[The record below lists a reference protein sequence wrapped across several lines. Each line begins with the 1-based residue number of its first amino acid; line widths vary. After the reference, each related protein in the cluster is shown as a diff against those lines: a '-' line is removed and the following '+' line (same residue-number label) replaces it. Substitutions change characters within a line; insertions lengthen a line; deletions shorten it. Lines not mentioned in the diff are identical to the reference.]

1 MKLYYAPD
9 ACSLAPH
16 IVLAEAGIAA
26 DLVKVDLKTHQT
38 EAGVDYYTINPKGS
52 VPLLGLDNG
61 ERLTEVSAI
70 VQYLADQ
77 KPDTG
82 LAPAAGTFERYRLQE
97 WLNFVS
103 SELHKQYSPFF
114 NPATPDEYKEMVK
127 KKLGERFAYLTKHLK
142 GRDYLLGNNF
152 SVADAYM
159 FTILRWSPSVGVQL
173 EPWPAL
179 QEYLARVGARSKVS
193 EVMKVEGLAN

>member
-1 MKLYYAPD
+1 MKLYYAPG

-26 DLVKVDLKTHQT
+26 DFVKVDLKTHQT

-52 VPLLGLDNG
+52 VPLLELDNG

-77 KPDTG
+77 KSGTG

-114 NPATPDEYKEMVK
+114 NPATPDAYKEMVT
-127 KKLGERFAYLTKHLK
+127 KKLGERFAYLTKHFK
-142 GRDYLLGNNF
+142 DRDYLLGDKF
-152 SVADAYM
+152 SVADAYL
-159 FTILRWSPSVGVQL
+159 FTILRWSKSVGIQL
-173 EPWPAL
+173 EPWPVL
-179 QEYLARVGARSKVS
+179 TEFLARVRARAKVS
-193 EVMKVEGLAN
+193 EVMKHEGLAN

>member
-1 MKLYYAPD
+1 MKLYYAPG

-16 IVLAEAGIAA
+16 IALAEAGIAA
-26 DLVKVDLKTHQT
+26 DFVKVDLKTHKT

-52 VPLLGLDNG
+52 VPLLELDNG

-70 VQYLADQ
+70 VQYVADQ
-77 KPDTG
+77 KPGTG

-97 WLNFVS
+97 WLNFVA

-114 NPATPDEYKEMVK
+114 NPATPAEYKEMLK
-127 KKLGERFAYLTKHLK
+127 KKLGERFAYLTNHFKD
-142 GRDYLLGNNF
+142 RAFLLGENF

-159 FTILRWSPSVGVQL
+159 FTILRWSPSVGIQL

-179 QEYLARVGARSKVS
+179 TEYLARVGARSKVA
-193 EVMKVEGLAN
+193 EVMKHEGLPA

>member
-1 MKLYYAPD
+1 MKLYYSPG
-9 ACSLAPH
+9 ACSLSPH
-16 IVLAEAGIAA
+16 IVLRESGL
-26 DLVKVDLKTHQT
+26 DFEPVLVSTKTHQLADGT
-38 EAGVDYYTINPKGS
+38 DYYTINPKGS

-114 NPATPDEYKEMVK
+114 NPATPDEYKETVK
-127 KKLGERFAYLTKHLK
+127 KKLGERFAYLTKHLND
-142 GRDYLLGNNF
+142 RDYLLGNNF

-179 QEYLARVGARSKVS
+179 KEFLARVGARSKVS
-193 EVMKVEGLAN
+193 EVMKAEGLAN

>member
-1 MKLYYAPD
+1 MKLYYAPG

-26 DLVKVDLKTHQT
+26 DFVKVDLKTHKT
-38 EAGVDYYTINPKGS
+38 EAGVDYYTVNPKGS
-52 VPLLGLDNG
+52 VPLIELDNG
-61 ERLTEVSAI
+61 ERLTEVAAI
-70 VQYLADQ
+70 VQYVADQ
-77 KPDTG
+77 KPGTG

-127 KKLGERFAYLTKHLK
+127 KKLGERFAYLTEHFKD
-142 GRDYLLGNNF
+142 RDYLLGRNF
-152 SVADAYM
+152 SAADAYL
-159 FTILRWSPSVGVQL
+159 FTILRWSPSVGIQL
-173 EPWPAL
+173 EPWPL
-179 QEYLARVGARSKVS
+179 VTEFVSRVRARAKVS
-193 EVMKVEGLAN
+193 EVMKTEGLTK